1 MRTCWG
7 WTQIAGG
14 YSTLMTVLSL
24 VVQNHGNTHLNMDT
38 NAIHALVAN
47 ASSNNIIN
55 GCSNIFRIVIILL
68 VIILLMIVII
78 RHKSD
83 YNQ

>member
-1 MRTCWG
+1 MHTCWG
-7 WTQIAGG
+7 WTQIACG

-38 NAIHALVAN
+38 NAINALVAN

-55 GCSNIFRIVIILL
+55 DCNNIFRIVIILL

-78 RHKSD
+78 RDK
-83 YNQ
+83 QL